1 MFRKTGITILLVGCL
16 LTAINAGVLILQLSG
31 SSKAAVAGM
40 NAQSLA
46 SDADF
51 KRAVQEIVEACR
63 VNVDIA
69 RVKC

>member
-1 MFRKTGITILLVGCL
+1 MLRTTAITILLIGCL

-51 KRAVQEIVEACR
+51 KRAVQDVVEACR

-69 RVKC
+69 KVKC

>member
-1 MFRKTGITILLVGCL
+1 MFRTTAITILLIGCL

-46 SDADF
+46 GDADF
-51 KRAVQEIVEACR
+51 KRAVQDIVEACR

-69 RVKC
+69 KVKC